1 MWPWDGHK
9 EGTGNQ
15 ALHALPLLPSFLLP
29 PPPDKTRC
37 PDVLGAPLSA
47 VSAAGNA
54 SSTRPRRRVLGSHG
68 RGGPQPRGNC
78 HLRSENLPAQM
89 PSTRRSALNL
99 SQEPYLLGSEGD
111 SEAGAGR
118 ARGQVWWPPQGQVCA
133 AGNALPEEM
142 PSKTPRPF
150 HYKLL
155 HFNPLLETMQ
165 TLIQKKKKYKC
176 NKNLRVNTIP
186 GISPHCSHPRPGL
199 AGTPLHRLAS
209 PLPLPSQAVRGGG
222 RWPVSCLFKN
232 FHT

>member
-47 VSAAGNA
+47 VSGAGNA

-68 RGGPQPRGNC
+68 RGGPPPRGNC
-78 HLRSENLPAQM
+78 HFRSENLPAQM

-111 SEAGAGR
+111 SEAGASR

-165 TLIQKKKKYKC
+165 TLIQKKK
-176 NKNLRVNTIP
+176 NTSAIRIFVSIQFP
-186 GISPHCSHPRPGL
+186 GFLLIAATPGRASLGHPSTGWPRLSPSPV
-199 AGTPLHRLAS
+199 RL
-209 PLPLPSQAVRGGG
+209 
-222 RWPVSCLFKN
+222 
-232 FHT
+232 